1 MYVSDITPAVWTISS
16 GEVSELALCHT
27 SGQNIYIVPL
37 ISRPGML
44 EKMINLVMFS
54 VLVPATIYTLGASQA
69 TTQARPYEVSRLES
83 YLMVSWV
90 SWVSSITNIH

>member
-16 GEVSELALCHT
+16 GEVSELGLCHT

-44 EKMINLVMFS
+44 EKMINLVMFP
-54 VLVPATIYTLGASQA
+54 VLVPGTIYIERWGR
-69 TTQARPYEVSRLES
+69 TTGHGRAQSRPYEVSRLES
-83 YLMVSWV
+83 YLTGELSW
-90 SWVSSITNIH
+90 